1 MTCSLNL
8 PQSRLS
14 SPKAAPTKTWRH
26 HSPPLVRVT
35 ANTTLTSTP
44 PAELPAPDQVPSHQ
58 DASGASS
65 AGICLLPVL
74 PAEYH
79 LREDGFNSRS
89 YRIKSNPYHTS
100 NSHTMW
106 LLEINHCCWGCQ
118 HYHSY
123 HRRTSQCYISRGCEL
138 SATLYDGSSSL
149 VRCSGALVSPNIE
162 NPSCCHSRT
171 G

>member
-26 HSPPLVRVT
+26 HSPLIVRMT
-35 ANTTLTSTP
+35 ADTTLTSTP
-44 PAELPAPDQVPSHQ
+44 PAELLAPDQVPSHQ

-74 PAEYH
+74 LAEYH

-89 YRIKSNPYHTS
+89 YRIKKH
-100 NSHTMW
+100 
-106 LLEINHCCWGCQ
+106 
-118 HYHSY
+118 
-123 HRRTSQCYISRGCEL
+123 TSQCYISKGCKL

-149 VRCSGALVSPNIE
+149 VRGSGALVSPNIE